1 MTQLQRVASGDD
13 AEGGEE
19 DLEDAE
25 IEDMEEAAPDEEQV
39 LEAAGPGK
47 EQVLQV
53 GFCKSY
59 DVKFGP
65 DVQHENICGHTLTPR
80 ELCIQRNLWAVTTA
94 DDHMEDVTLW
104 VM

>member
-1 MTQLQRVASGDD
+1 MTQLLHVASGDE

-59 DVKFGP
+59 DIEFGP
-65 DVQHENICGHTLTPR
+65 DIQHETICGHTLSDLMWTATPL
-80 ELCIQRNLWAVTTA
+80 ELCI
-94 DDHMEDVTLW
+94 
-104 VM
+104 